1 MELLSVRSY
10 AAGLLL
16 VGLVTFT
23 GSLSYNL
30 ARTGGPARVEVGTD
44 GRGPAASAEPAAS
57 GGTAAESAAAG
68 GGTSSGTGNTGAT
81 AGTASGAT
89 HTVKPGETLFAISRL
104 YGVNVE
110 VLKQANGLRD
120 DKIKAGQA
128 LQVPGAQSPRRHIV
142 QQGESMWELASRY
155 GVTLE
160 ALLASNPDLD
170 NPGHLQIGQ
179 AVALPAGAAPGD
191 VVAATIGPSPALDG
205 AFAWPVLAP
214 ISSPYGPRDGR
225 NHNGLDLAANM
236 GDPIKAARDGEV
248 LLAGYVNGYGE
259 TVILRHE
266 DGTQTLYG
274 HASRLLVSAG
284 ERVRQGEVIAEVG
297 STGRSTGPHLHFE
310 IIVNSKPLDPLLY
323 LPKSAQR

>member
-1 MELLSVRSY
+1 MEPLSVRSY

-16 VGLVTFT
+16 VGLMTFT
-23 GSLSYNL
+23 GSLRYNL
-30 ARTGGPARVEVGTD
+30 ARTGRPAGVEAKAPDPG
-44 GRGPAASAEPAAS
+44 GRAPATASKGAAPAS
-57 GGTAAESAAAG
+57 GTAAAPSSPGSETQTAS
-68 GGTSSGTGNTGAT
+68 TSSA
-81 AGTASGAT
+81 GAT
-89 HTVKPGETLFAISRL
+89 HTVKPGETLYAISRR
-104 YGVNVE
+104 YGANVE
-110 VLKQANGLRD
+110 ALKQANGLPD
-120 DKIKAGQA
+120 DRIRAGQV
-128 LQVPGAQSPRRHIV
+128 LRVPAAKAPRQHVV
-142 QQGESMWELASRY
+142 QQGESLWELASRY

-160 ALLASNPDLD
+160 VLLAANPDLD
-170 NPGHLQIGQ
+170 DPGHLQIGQ
-179 AVALPAGAAPGD
+179 AVNLPASAAAGD

-205 AFAWPVLAP
+205 VFAWPVLAP

-236 GDPIKAARDGEV
+236 GEPIKAARDGEV
-248 LLAGYVNGYGE
+248 LLAGTVNGYGE

-274 HASRLLVSAG
+274 HASRLLVTAG

-323 LPKSAQR
+323 LPKSARR